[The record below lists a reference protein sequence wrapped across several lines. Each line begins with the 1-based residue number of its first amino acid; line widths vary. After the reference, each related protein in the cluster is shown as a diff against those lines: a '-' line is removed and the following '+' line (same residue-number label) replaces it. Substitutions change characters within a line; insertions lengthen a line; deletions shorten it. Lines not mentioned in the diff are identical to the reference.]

1 MLKVLLVDDEPF
13 ILQGLKLLVD
23 WEKEG
28 FRIAGTAANGME
40 ALAFLKKEKVDLVI
54 ADIKMPQMT
63 GLELLEHIRKEK
75 ISDAYFVILS
85 GYAEFSFA
93 QQAMQNDCTDYLLKP
108 VDSEILCKVLN
119 KVLALRNREELDHE
133 KNRKLE
139 QHMRCGTGV
148 RYVEIQTEGSYDDE
162 GTTDR
167 EMRTLQRRLYE
178 YSREF
183 LKEDA
188 DLSVFDVSVNEKI
201 YDIGLILFDYVPEKS
216 GMDVKRYLERFR
228 EYLASNLQTNVVML
242 AGKKVQ
248 DISSIAKSYGN
259 TCMLRSF
266 QGFRTKKDIYFYEE
280 EVQVSTEGLILC
292 KQSLDGLLK
301 AIEQNN
307 HLEIREAVA
316 FFYEEMC
323 KRGICG
329 ETMTLNI
336 NYLLFQLIHLA
347 CEQDDDVN
355 QEEILR
361 VISESSFETGVKRGS
376 KAHLTRFAC
385 EYADYLSQ
393 LRKNVSRGILGMV
406 EKEIRENYASNIT
419 LKSLSEKYYVN
430 SAYLGQL
437 FRKKYGQS
445 FKDYLNNYRMEQ
457 AADALLRTDKK
468 IVQIA
473 EDVGYHDL
481 DYFTNRFIQ
490 IKGCTPARF
499 RKKMQQGE

>member
-139 QHMRCGTGV
+139 QAYLARHMIALIQGKFDDLNVRYIHEHMRCGTGV

-178 YSREF
+178 YSREY

-266 QGFRTKKDIYFYEE
+266 QGFRTKKDIYFYEDAVKTCDLEFNGKITYTTDIKAMKLRIKLLE
-280 EVQVSTEGLILC
+280 ENSKPLPVPW
-292 KQSLDGLLK
+292 K
-301 AIEQNN
+301 
-307 HLEIREAVA
+307 
-316 FFYEEMC
+316 
-323 KRGICG
+323 G
-329 ETMTLNI
+329 E
-336 NYLLFQLIHLA
+336 NYI
-347 CEQDDDVN
+347 
-355 QEEILR
+355 
-361 VISESSFETGVKRGS
+361 K
-376 KAHLTRFAC
+376 
-385 EYADYLSQ
+385 
-393 LRKNVSRGILGMV
+393 
-406 EKEIRENYASNIT
+406 KEIKAGKHVMVVYDEYIIPFHGIMTKAYAEMLAKLFLNTDGSMKRWQVCNI
-419 LKSLSEKYYVN
+419 
-430 SAYLGQL
+430 
-437 FRKKYGQS
+437 KK
-445 FKDYLNNYRMEQ
+445 KLH
-457 AADALLRTDKK
+457 KK
-468 IVQIA
+468 T
-473 EDVGYHDL
+473 YS
-481 DYFTNRFIQ
+481 IQ
-490 IKGCTPARF
+490 
-499 RKKMQQGE
+499 